1 MDRPASPGV
10 EWERAFSLEAFH
22 ILTKTLRRLVYRSDS
37 CISHDDVAALDAI
50 FRASIRNNARDAIT
64 GALALPDGKFV
75 QCLEGP
81 ELALT
86 HAMDRIRADERH
98 RNLTVLGEWP
108 IEARLFRGWAM
119 ARPDPT
125 PLTDQ
130 AFRIVTRDGSGAEVT
145 GILLDLFSK
154 SDLLFSAQ

>member
-64 GALALPDGKFV
+64 GALALPDGRFV
-75 QCLEGP
+75 QCLEGTEP
-81 ELALT
+81 ALT
-86 HAMDRIRADERH
+86 HVINRIRADPRH
-98 RNLTVLGEWP
+98 ENLTILGEWP
-108 IEARLFRGWAM
+108 IQARLFGGWAM

-125 PLTDQ
+125 PLGGQ
-130 AFRIVTRDGSGAEVT
+130 AFRIVTETGSGAQVT

-154 SDLLFSAQ
+154 SDLLFAAQ